1 MIIIIIIIS
10 WFEIRGTNANR
21 AFVFLL
27 TPAFRRIRHATAT
40 NRRIQRSPVFEEIY
54 FTVNLSPNPLHAWSN
69 WRSMEKGANIC
80 VIIENIYIFKSLEIV
95 FQNSIVFMFIWFF
108 SRKISSKFKLIS
120 SRLCIYIYI
129 VTWDKWQ
136 KKKLIL
142 LLYLWPCSTNR
153 KTIVKNKSEEIIT

>member
-1 MIIIIIIIS
+1 MPTGRLFFFWRQLFGEYGMQPQRTDGYSGRRSSRKFIS
-10 WFEIRGTNANR
+10 RLI
-21 AFVFLL
+21 
-27 TPAFRRIRHATAT
+27 FRRIRCTPDLT
-40 NRRIQRSPVFEEIY
+40 GDQCKYTRYNWEYIY
-54 FTVNLSPNPLHAWSN
+54 
-69 WRSMEKGANIC
+69 
-80 VIIENIYIFKSLEIV
+80 IYIFKSLEIV

>member
-54 FTVNLSPNPLHAWSN
+54 FTVNLSPNLTGDQW
-69 WRSMEKGANIC
+69 KK
-80 VIIENIYIFKSLEIV
+80 VQIYAL
-95 FQNSIVFMFIWFF
+95 
-108 SRKISSKFKLIS
+108 
-120 SRLCIYIYI
+120 
-129 VTWDKWQ
+129 
-136 KKKLIL
+136 
-142 LLYLWPCSTNR
+142 
-153 KTIVKNKSEEIIT
+153 